1 MHDNCN
7 PDNCPVN
14 ARVEVLK
21 NEYDRYR
28 DNSSKTHLQIFERVG
43 ALEQEKAATSERL
56 SGIDEKLCGIAES
69 VEEIKRDS
77 AASRLEITKL
87 AAKANKVDSIGGDVE
102 KLKEKPGKRW
112 DGMVDKLIWGI
123 IGVLAGA
130 AGSALLQL
138 LKMGIGA

>member
-21 NEYDRYR
+21 NEFDRYR
-28 DNSSKTHLQIFERVG
+28 DSSSKTHLQIFERVG
-43 ALEQEKAATSERL
+43 ALEQEKAATGERL
-56 SGIDEKLCGIAES
+56 SGIDEKLGGISES
-69 VEEIKRDS
+69 VEEIKQDS
-77 AASRLEITKL
+77 AATRLEIAKL
-87 AAKANKVDSIGGDVE
+87 TAKANEVDSIGGDVK

-112 DGMVDKLIWGI
+112 DGMVDKLIWGV

>member
-14 ARVEVLK
+14 ARVDQIEK
-21 NEYDRYR
+21 EFDRYR
-28 DNSSKTHLQIFERVG
+28 DTSSKTHLQIFKRVG
-43 ALEQEKAATSERL
+43 TLEQEKAATGEHL
-56 SGIDEKLCGIAES
+56 SSIDEKLCGISEN
-69 VEEIKRDS
+69 VEEIKQDS
-77 AASRLEITKL
+77 AAARLEITKL
-87 AAKANKVDSIGGDVE
+87 AEKANKVESIGGDVE

-112 DGMVDKLIWGI
+112 DGMVDKLIWGV